1 MIDRR
6 YVLNIAIVSSPEGN
20 GEPTLTAF
28 ELLDSSSPVVYPLI
42 YLNAEY
48 CMWNLG
54 LLILKDHLSARQRP
68 VLKMNLTDLLISM
81 YLLREQ
87 PLLSRTTWKK
97 YQEVFFFIRTFAICK
112 AGTKTWG
119 SFHARTPAKKLDM
132 FVTLSK
138 DMSIS
143 AVLKYTNWLMIA
155 IVLCRIGVFTLEP

>member
-6 YVLNIAIVSSPEGN
+6 SVLIIAIVSSPEGN

-54 LLILKDHLSARQRP
+54 LLILKDHLSTRQRP

-81 YLLREQ
+81 YVFREQ

-97 YQEVFFFIRTFAICK
+97 YQEVFFFYK
-112 AGTKTWG
+112 
-119 SFHARTPAKKLDM
+119 
-132 FVTLSK
+132 
-138 DMSIS
+138 
-143 AVLKYTNWLMIA
+143 N
-155 IVLCRIGVFTLEP
+155 LCNLQGRDQNMGIFSC